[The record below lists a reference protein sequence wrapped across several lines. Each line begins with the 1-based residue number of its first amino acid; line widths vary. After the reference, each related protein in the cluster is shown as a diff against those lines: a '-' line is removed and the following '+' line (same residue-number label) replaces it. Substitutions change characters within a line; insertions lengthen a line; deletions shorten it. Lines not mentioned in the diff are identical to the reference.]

1 MSILVSLFIR
11 LLDLY
16 DLLLLIYV
24 IVSWLR
30 PAENRWTLLLR
41 NLVEPVL
48 NPIRAFLAKHLPQRA
63 MVLDWSPVA
72 AWVLIRVV
80 QMVLG
85 ILL

>member
-1 MSILVSLFIR
+1 MSILVGLFIR

-24 IVSWLR
+24 IVSWVR
-30 PAENRWTLLLR
+30 PAENRWTLLLKS
-41 NLVEPVL
+41 LVEPVL
-48 NPIRAFLAKHLPQRA
+48 TPIRAALAKYLPRGA

-80 QMVLG
+80 QG
-85 ILL
+85 ILRILL